1 MPLPKWFRLVEQ
13 VIPVSFKVT
22 NVQGKLTT
30 GTVHVSRMKQY
41 YPGDEQPLDSLVLES
56 EPKETHNDNVS
67 LSDSKGIGSAI
78 VNTIPKDPAES
89 ENSTKILDNT
99 SNAKESLNWD
109 TQNDHKDDTTH
120 LETNET
126 DVGFAPSSK
135 NLPPENIYYIEEI
148 RDD

>member
-1 MPLPKWFRLVEQ
+1 MLLPKWFRLVEQ
-13 VIPVSFKVT
+13 VTPVSFKVT

-56 EPKETHNDNVS
+56 KPGETHNDNVN
-67 LSDSKGIGSAI
+67 LPDSKGSGSAI

-99 SNAKESLNWD
+99 PNGKESLNWD
-109 TQNDHKDDTTH
+109 TQNDHNDDTTH
-120 LETNET
+120 IETNDI
-126 DVGFAPSSK
+126 DVGFAPSSN
-135 NLPPENIYYIEEI
+135 NLPRENIYYIEEI